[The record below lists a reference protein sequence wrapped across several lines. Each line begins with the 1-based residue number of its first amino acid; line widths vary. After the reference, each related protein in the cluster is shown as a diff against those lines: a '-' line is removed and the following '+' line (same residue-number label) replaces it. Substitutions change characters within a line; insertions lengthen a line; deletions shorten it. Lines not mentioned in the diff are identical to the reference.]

1 MMNYVLDF
9 SQPEMEKY
17 FEWIVINF
25 IVSSALKTSDINYNK
40 EEETVT
46 ISFPSPLPLGNGQLF
61 IDFTG
66 ELNDKMK
73 GFYRSKYT
81 GTDGNEKYCAVT
93 QFEVSELRMYLQII
107 FLEFIANTFCIF
119 WNKSWIQSQL
129 NGWDTVHVC
138 ISKHHYLLHARFM
151 NKYNSWY

>member
-1 MMNYVLDF
+1 MNSNKFYCLF
-9 SQPEMEKY
+9 S
-17 FEWIVINF
+17 FE
-25 IVSSALKTSDINYNK
+25 TSDINYNK

-46 ISFPSPLPLGNGQLF
+46 ISFPSPLPLGNGQLS

-93 QFEVSELRMYLQII
+93 QFEVSKLRMYLKII
-107 FLEFIANTFCIF
+107 FLR
-119 WNKSWIQSQL
+119 
-129 NGWDTVHVC
+129 VHC
-138 ISKHHYLLHARFM
+138 KHILYIL
-151 NKYNSWY
+151 K

>member
-1 MMNYVLDF
+1 M
-9 SQPEMEKY
+9 
-17 FEWIVINF
+17 
-25 IVSSALKTSDINYNK
+25 KTSDINYNK

-46 ISFPSPLPLGNGQLF
+46 ISFPSPLPLGNGQLS

-73 GFYRSKYT
+73 GFYRSKYI

-107 FLEFIANTFCIF
+107 FLEYIANTFCIF
-119 WNKSWIQSQL
+119 
-129 NGWDTVHVC
+129 
-138 ISKHHYLLHARFM
+138 
-151 NKYNSWY
+151 

>member
-1 MMNYVLDF
+1 MMNYAWILVN
-9 SQPEMEKY
+9 QKWRNI

-46 ISFPSPLPLGNGQLF
+46 ISFPSPLPLGNGQLS

-81 GTDGNEKYCAVT
+81 DTDGNEKYCAVT
-93 QFEVSELRMYLQII
+93 QFEVSELIMRMYLKII
-107 FLEFIANTFCIF
+107 FLRVHCKHILWYFEIRVEFRV
-119 WNKSWIQSQL
+119 S
-129 NGWDTVHVC
+129 
-138 ISKHHYLLHARFM
+138 
-151 NKYNSWY
+151 